1 METSKLRELK
11 KLLEEFNEAFGKGLI
26 GITATIELVEA
37 ELQETEELRN
47 ESIRADYE

>member
-11 KLLEEFNEAFGKGLI
+11 RLLEEFNEAFGKGLV
-26 GITATIELVEA
+26 GVSATIELVEA
-37 ELQETEELRN
+37 EIQETEELIN